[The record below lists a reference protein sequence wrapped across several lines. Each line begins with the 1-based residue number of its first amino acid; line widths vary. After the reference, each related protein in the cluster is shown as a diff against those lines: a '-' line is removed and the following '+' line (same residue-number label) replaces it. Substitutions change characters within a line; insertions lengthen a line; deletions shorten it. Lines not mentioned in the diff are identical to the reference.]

1 MQGELSLGER
11 LLASQARP
19 ALSASS
25 FLRAI
30 TKNTQQLAAATSSS
44 SSSAA
49 AAAAATAAPPS
60 ATAPASKKR
69 KRAAGAPQEMPTT
82 RAVGRLRNVVG
93 AVDLE
98 ARRRDPR
105 FEAASGEFDAHHFE
119 RHFAFVDELRASEV
133 SALRTELKRADDPE
147 ERERLRDLHARMRQQ
162 LSQRRQQ
169 KALADVL
176 QRERRARR
184 EAVSAGRAP
193 FFPKRAEIRELAAV
207 ERFAAVERE
216 GGQRALNKLIERK
229 RKKLQGKDKK
239 RMLPMMAARR
249 GAGASGGEE
258 GRGGGGG
265 GGGRGGGGD
274 APPPRKMR

>member
-1 MQGELSLGER
+1 MQGEVSLGQR
-11 LLASQARP
+11 LLVASQARP
-19 ALSASS
+19 ASSASS
-25 FLRAI
+25 FLRALGRGPPP
-30 TKNTQQLAAATSSS
+30 TAAAPSAAPP
-44 SSSAA
+44 AA
-49 AAAAATAAPPS
+49 AAAAAPPASAAH
-60 ATAPASKKR
+60 ASKKR

-133 SALRTELKRADDPE
+133 SALRTELKRAADPE

-249 GAGASGGEE
+249 GAAGGGAGSEGVGG
-258 GRGGGGG
+258 RVGGGGG
-265 GGGRGGGGD
+265 GGGGD
-274 APPPRKMR
+274 APPPRRVR